1 MKKIILGR
9 TNQLVSA
16 ISLGTWSQGGPNTSG
31 SMPVGWTG
39 YDEDLAYRAL
49 VKAWEVGIN
58 HWDTADVYGNGRSE
72 QLIGRSWKTV
82 PRKDIFLAS
91 KVGWFQGDYPHYYH
105 PDLMRQQLEQSLRN
119 LATEQ
124 IDLYYFHHCLFGKQG
139 ELLDKAMEAMF
150 RFRDEGKIRYIGL
163 SDWDLKKILQVV
175 DKINPD
181 VIQPYRNVHDD
192 VYQSS
197 GLKDWVDANNAGVAF
212 FSPLRHGL
220 LTGKY
225 NAPTEFPAGDFRS
238 NVSEFGDIDFIQ
250 RMQKN
255 RVRLEEKFA
264 SSQQP
269 VLHGLTGALLADAPT
284 GCVLLG
290 QRNPDQVAAAA
301 VLGRALSKEDA
312 RWVFNLYR

>member
-16 ISLGTWSQGGPNTSG
+16 ISLGTWSHGGPNTSG
-31 SMPVGWTG
+31 NTPVGWTG

-49 VKAWEVGIN
+49 LKAWEVGIN

-82 PRKDIFLAS
+82 RREDIFLTS

-119 LATEQ
+119 LCIEQ

-139 ELLDKAMEAMF
+139 ELLDGAMETMLK
-150 RFRDEGKIRYIGL
+150 FRDEGKIRYVGL
-163 SDWDLKKILQVV
+163 SDWDLKKIMRVV
-175 DKINPD
+175 DKIDPD

-192 VYQSS
+192 AYQSS
-197 GLKDWVDANNAGVAF
+197 GLKDWVDTNNVGVAF

-225 NAPTEFPAGDFRS
+225 TAPTEFPAGDFRS
-238 NVSEFGDIDFIQ
+238 NVVEFGDANFIR
-250 RMQKN
+250 RMQENK
-255 RVRLEEKFA
+255 RVLEEKFA
-264 SSQQP
+264 DHAQP
-269 VLHGLTGALLADAPT
+269 VLYGLTGALLSDAAT

-290 QRNPDQVAAAA
+290 QRNPDQVAAVAA
-301 VLGRALSKEDA
+301 LGTSLSEEDA
-312 RWVFNLYR
+312 RWVFDLYR